1 MDEQLHALYPELVE
15 LGELATVIAA
25 EAVHQRPGASAT
37 REWTLKATSRFWAS
51 AEKEDRAVQV
61 TIAVRHRLFMADFWD
76 KGVQVG
82 SLSSPDLGT
91 VAGAIRTFLTDRMP
105 ASTMTN
111 AFSEFTPTPQAH
123 SHEVGAMDEVAFQW
137 NEVKRTLEAE
147 APELLPLADTLSR
160 TWPFS
165 HLFPTVSLE
174 ALCFSRCTG
183 TPYSGDCPSVVWLSP
198 GHYEVRTRGGNE
210 PIGGGDEA
218 TALNL
223 LRAALPPGCGP
234 AVQGSAETSS

>member
-1 MDEQLHALYPELVE
+1 VDTLKLLYPEIALM
-15 LGELATVIAA
+15 GDYATFLRSEILRSSHPARDRVGQATDRTATYYANTKQGDRSVNTTVAA
-25 EAVHQRPGASAT
+25 E
-37 REWTLKATSRFWAS
+37 E
-51 AEKEDRAVQV
+51 
-61 TIAVRHRLFMADFWD
+61 RLFIANFWD

-82 SLSSPDLGT
+82 SLSSPDLST
-91 VAGAIRTFLTDRMP
+91 VTGAILTFLADRMA

-111 AFSEFTPTPQAH
+111 AFSEFSPTPEARP
-123 SHEVGAMDEVAFQW
+123 HEVGAMDEVAFQW
-137 NEVKRTLEAE
+137 DAVKRTLEAE
-147 APELLPLADTLSR
+147 APELLSLANTLSR

-174 ALCFSRCTG
+174 ALYFSRCTG

-210 PIGGGDEA
+210 PVGGGDEA

-223 LRAALPPGCGP
+223 LQAALPPGCGP
-234 AVQGSAETSS
+234 AVQGSAETLS